1 MAQTTYRKLAEL
13 IRDTYYKGKA
23 SDDANHSLRY
33 FAELIAMEVAEQATT
48 DAFANSNNGDTT
60 YVNDQ
65 FISTYS
71 NLSVQIDEL
80 QHKRYVVLPA
90 TPTAL
95 PNNQEVV
102 SVKPVFAFYSKR
114 QFYPL
119 RAKDESVQDLLPEVP
134 FEMYQVENG
143 RVYFYNVSKFNFT
156 AVNLK
161 LAGAIPSGELMEAV
175 LNIPKNVES
184 RIMDKIL
191 GRLLPMK
198 AIPED
203 NVNDNVSN
211 PA

>member
-23 SDDANHSLRY
+23 SDDASHSLRY
-33 FAELIAMEVAEQATT
+33 FAELIAMEVAEQATQ

-65 FISTYS
+65 FITSYS
-71 NLSVQIDEL
+71 NLSVQLDDV

-95 PNNQEVV
+95 PNNQEIV
-102 SVKPVFAFYSKR
+102 SVRPVFAFYSKR

-119 RAKDESVQDLLPEVP
+119 RAKDEGVQDLLDPVP

-143 RVYFYNVSKFNFT
+143 RVYFYNVAKFNFT
-156 AVNLK
+156 AVNVK
-161 LAGAIPSGELMEAV
+161 LAGAIPSGELLDAV
-175 LNIPKNVES
+175 LNIPKNVEL
-184 RIMDKIL
+184 RILDKVL
-191 GRLLPMK
+191 ARLLPAKM
-198 AIPED
+198 IPED
-203 NVNDNVSN
+203 TINDNVSN